1 MTDRGRKRDSN
12 QDYLL
17 CDTGTIGRF
26 PNSFMLADGMG
37 GHNAGEIASKTG
49 VEQVRKQIEASEKIT
64 PVSIWEEALQS
75 ANDYVYR
82 MAQDNTEYEGMG
94 TTFVGVTIFSNIA
107 YIANIGDSR
116 LYYLHESLKQIT
128 EDHSLVEEMLRSGE
142 IRNEEIKTHPNK
154 NIITR
159 ALGSKKTVKPDFFEL
174 DVKSG
179 DVILLCSDGLSN
191 MLEDDQIEK
200 IIMENIGDMR
210 AATEKLVEAA
220 NKAGGID
227 NISVILILV

>member
-1 MTDRGRKRDSN
+1 MTDKGQKRDTN

-17 CDTGTIGRF
+17 CESNAIGRF

-37 GHNAGEIASKTG
+37 GHNAGEIASKIG
-49 VEQVRKQIEASEKIT
+49 IEQVRKHIESSEKIT
-64 PVSIWEEALQS
+64 PISIWEEALQN
-75 ANDYVYR
+75 ANEYVYR
-82 MAQDNTEYEGMG
+82 MSQDNIEYDGMG
-94 TTFVGVTIFSNIA
+94 TTFVGVTIFLTTA

-116 LYYLHESLKQIT
+116 LYHMHDHLRQIT
-128 EDHSLVEEMLRSGE
+128 EDHSLVEEMLRSGK
-142 IRNEEIKTHPNK
+142 INKEEKKTHPNK

-159 ALGSKKTVKPDFFEL
+159 ALGSKKSVKADFFEV

-191 MLEDDQIEK
+191 MLEDYQIEN
-200 IIMENIGDMR
+200 IIKENIEDMQSATTKLVR
-210 AATEKLVEAA
+210 AANE
-220 NKAGGID
+220 AGGID